1 MMKRHALVIASVVV
15 NVVESPALP
24 TIDLGGTW
32 ITDQAGTAGVGHRWN
47 GSTFDPPAA
56 PPPATLTRR
65 QFWKRWTRNERENF
79 EEVRANGNA
88 NQKRRL
94 SAFAENVADGDID
107 LTEAYW
113 GNQLAWME
121 ANGANVLG
129 AGVSILAAGRAAQ
142 ILAG

>member
-32 ITDQAGTAGVGHRWN
+32 ITDQTETVGVGHRWN
-47 GSTFDPPAA
+47 GSTFDPPTA

-79 EEVRANGNA
+79 EDVRANGNA

-94 SAFAENVADGDID
+94 SAFAENVADGDIN
-107 LTEAYW
+107 LAEAYW

>member
-1 MMKRHALVIASVVV
+1 
-15 NVVESPALP
+15 
-24 TIDLGGTW
+24 
-32 ITDQAGTAGVGHRWN
+32 
-47 GSTFDPPAA
+47 
-56 PPPATLTRR
+56 
-65 QFWKRWTRNERENF
+65 
-79 EEVRANGNA
+79 VRANGNA

-107 LTEAYW
+107 LAEAYW